1 MDDDLSLD
9 ETEARVLG
17 VLAEKSLTTPDQY
30 PLTVNAATAGCN
42 QKSNREPVMDLAESR
57 VQHALETLMV
67 RGYVGLV
74 HASGGRT
81 DRYRHNLEPHL
92 GVDARQLALL
102 TVMLLRGPQTTG
114 ELRTR
119 TARMSEFDDAAAV
132 EASLA
137 PLIERQLVRRLPPAA
152 GSRSARFAQLLSPDE
167 RADAAPSPRAEAQT
181 APSAAPN
188 LASRVEALEGEVAA
202 LRAELARLREQLGD

>member
-1 MDDDLSLD
+1 MDDSLALD
-9 ETEARVLG
+9 PIEARVLG
-17 VLAEKSLTTPDQY
+17 ALAEKGLTTPDQY
-30 PLTVNAATAGCN
+30 PLTVNAATAACN
-42 QKSNREPVMDLAESR
+42 QKSNREPVMDLAESQ

-92 GVDARQLALL
+92 SIDAAQLALL

-119 TARMSEFDDAAAV
+119 CARMHEFADAAAV
-132 EASLA
+132 EAALA
-137 PLIERQLVRRLPPAA
+137 PMVERALARRLPPAA

-167 RADAAPSPRAEAQT
+167 GADAAPAERAEAQT

-188 LASRVEALEGEVAA
+188 LASRVEALEGEVAE
-202 LRAELARLREQLGD
+202 LRAELAKLREQLGD